1 MNIDLLSKM
10 IAELILDHD
19 EVSLPGIGTFIA
31 EYTGASFS
39 DKGFTINPPY
49 RKLSFRSREKS
60 SDLLVDFYSSSNGIE
75 KSEARKVITSFVAE
89 MKDILLKKKVMVFP
103 GLGRLRATKE
113 NILFFVPDEE
123 LDIYPEGFGLTPVSL
138 KRHGE
143 ETEDKKHL
151 PEEILSAPVLKNEPA
166 PEAKV
171 SATKAPETKAP
182 ETKVLETKVPD
193 PKPATP
199 VKPST
204 HTSNSRHLRHHKK
217 SAMPAALK
225 VFIFTAAAVALML
238 GALALMGRYAPEWA
252 DKLLYTPEERELLYR
267 R

>member
-60 SDLLVDFYSSSNGIE
+60 SDLLVDFYSSTNGIE

-123 LDIYPEGFGLTPVSL
+123 LDIYPEGFGLAPVSL

-143 ETEDKKHL
+143 ETVDEKHL

-171 SATKAPETKAP
+171 SAAKAPETKAP
-182 ETKVLETKVPD
+182 ETKAPES
-193 PKPATP
+193 KPATP
-199 VKPST
+199 ARPST

-217 SAMPAALK
+217 SAMPAAFK

-252 DKLLYTPEERELLYR
+252 DKILYTPEERELLYR

>member
-143 ETEDKKHL
+143 ETVDEKHL

-182 ETKVLETKVPD
+182 ETKAPES
-193 PKPATP
+193 KPATP
-199 VKPST
+199 ARPST
-204 HTSNSRHLRHHKK
+204 HTSHSRHHKK
-217 SAMPAALK
+217 SAMPAAFK
-225 VFIFTAAAVALML
+225 VFLFTAAAVALML

-252 DKLLYTPEERELLYR
+252 DKILYTPEERELLYR

>member
-113 NILFFVPDEE
+113 NILFFVSDEE
-123 LDIYPEGFGLTPVSL
+123 LDIYPEGFGLAPVSL

-143 ETEDKKHL
+143 ETVDEKHL

-166 PEAKV
+166 TEAKV
-171 SATKAPETKAP
+171 SATKTPETKAP
-182 ETKVLETKVPD
+182 ES
-193 PKPATP
+193 KPATP
-199 VKPST
+199 ARPST
-204 HTSNSRHLRHHKK
+204 HTSNSRHHRHHKK
-217 SAMPAALK
+217 SAMPAAFK
-225 VFIFTAAAVALML
+225 VFLFTAAAVALML

-252 DKLLYTPEERELLYR
+252 DKILYTPEERELLYR

>member
-10 IAELILDHD
+10 IEELILDHD

-75 KSEARKVITSFVAE
+75 KSEARKVITSFVSE

-143 ETEDKKHL
+143 ETVDEKHL

-182 ETKVLETKVPD
+182 ES
-193 PKPATP
+193 KPATP
-199 VKPST
+199 ARPAT
-204 HTSNSRHLRHHKK
+204 HTSNSRHHRHHKK
-217 SAMPAALK
+217 SAMPAAFK
-225 VFIFTAAAVALML
+225 VFLFTAAAVALMI

-252 DKLLYTPEERELLYR
+252 DKILYTPEERELLYR

>member
-49 RKLSFRSREKS
+49 RKLSFRSRETS
-60 SDLLVDFYSSSNGIE
+60 SDLLVDFYSSSNCIE

-123 LDIYPEGFGLTPVSL
+123 LDIYPEGFGLAPVSL

-143 ETEDKKHL
+143 ETEEEKHI

-182 ETKVLETKVPD
+182 ETKAPES
-193 PKPATP
+193 KPATP
-199 VKPST
+199 ARPST
-204 HTSNSRHLRHHKK
+204 HTSNSRHLRHHKE
-217 SAMPAALK
+217 SAMPAAFK
-225 VFIFTAAAVALML
+225 VFLFTAAAVALML

-252 DKLLYTPEERELLYR
+252 DKILYTPEERELLYR

>member
-143 ETEDKKHL
+143 ETVDEKHL

-182 ETKVLETKVPD
+182 ETKAPES
-193 PKPATP
+193 KPATP
-199 VKPST
+199 ARPST
-204 HTSNSRHLRHHKK
+204 HTSNSRHHKK
-217 SAMPAALK
+217 SAMPAAFK
-225 VFIFTAAAVALML
+225 VFLFTAAAVALML

-252 DKLLYTPEERELLYR
+252 DKILYTPEERELLYR

>member
-143 ETEDKKHL
+143 ETVDEKHL

-182 ETKVLETKVPD
+182 ESKS
-193 PKPATP
+193 ATP
-199 VKPST
+199 ARPST
-204 HTSNSRHLRHHKK
+204 HTSHSSHHRHHKK
-217 SAMPAALK
+217 SAMPAAFK
-225 VFIFTAAAVALML
+225 VFLFTAAAVALML

-252 DKLLYTPEERELLYR
+252 DKILYTPEERELLYR

>member
-75 KSEARKVITSFVAE
+75 KSEARKVITSFVSE

-143 ETEDKKHL
+143 ETVDEKHL

-171 SATKAPETKAP
+171 SATKAPETKTP
-182 ETKVLETKVPD
+182 ES
-193 PKPATP
+193 KPATP
-199 VKPST
+199 ARPST
-204 HTSNSRHLRHHKK
+204 HTSNSRHHRYHKK
-217 SAMPAALK
+217 SAMPAAFK
-225 VFIFTAAAVALML
+225 VFLFTAAAVALML

-252 DKLLYTPEERELLYR
+252 DKILYTPEERELLYR

>member
-19 EVSLPGIGTFIA
+19 EVSLPGIGTFFA

-75 KSEARKVITSFVAE
+75 KSEARKVITSFVSE

-143 ETEDKKHL
+143 ETVDEKHL

-182 ETKVLETKVPD
+182 ETKTPES
-193 PKPATP
+193 KPATP
-199 VKPST
+199 ARPST
-204 HTSNSRHLRHHKK
+204 HTSNSRHHRHHKK
-217 SAMPAALK
+217 SAMPVAFK
-225 VFIFTAAAVALML
+225 VFLFTAAAVALML

-252 DKLLYTPEERELLYR
+252 DKILYTPEERELLYR

>member
-10 IAELILDHD
+10 IEELILDHD

-75 KSEARKVITSFVAE
+75 KSEARKVITSFVSE

-143 ETEDKKHL
+143 ETVDEKHL

-182 ETKVLETKVPD
+182 ES
-193 PKPATP
+193 KPATP
-199 VKPST
+199 ARPAT
-204 HTSNSRHLRHHKK
+204 HTSNSRHHRHHKK
-217 SAMPAALK
+217 SAMPAAFK
-225 VFIFTAAAVALML
+225 VFLFTAAAVALML

-252 DKLLYTPEERELLYR
+252 DKILYTPEERELLYR